1 MKALASPG
9 EGNNRLTAVLLFV
22 IALIVLYLL
31 VFHWFIIRHLDY
43 GEEIGELRDNLGRF
57 QAVAAQ
63 RDRYE
68 QQLRDLENRKSDE
81 RLFIE
86 GTDFDE
92 AAADMSERLGQMV
105 QMEAEGSCQIV
116 SRQPVR
122 PRVEERFQR
131 VEVNARMRC
140 GIEDFMKVLY
150 ALETSVPLI
159 IADEITIIK
168 PRTRS
173 RRGADPAA
181 NTALDIRFN
190 MYGYLRN

>member
-1 MKALASPG
+1 MKALPAAS
-9 EGNNRLTAVLLFV
+9 EGNNRRTAVLLFV
-22 IALIVLYLL
+22 VALILVYLL
-31 VFHWFIIRHLDY
+31 VFHWFIIRHVDY
-43 GEEIGELRDNLGRF
+43 GSEISELRDNLQRF
-57 QAVAAQ
+57 QSVAAE
-63 RDRYE
+63 RGRYE
-68 QQLRDLENRKSDE
+68 AQLADLENRQPDE

-86 GTDFDE
+86 GTDFNE

-105 QMEAEGSCQIV
+105 DMEAEGPCQIV

-122 PRVEERFQR
+122 PRMEERFKR

-140 GIEDFMKVLY
+140 SIEDFMKVLY

-173 RRGADPAA
+173 RRGQSATA
-181 NTALDIRFN
+181 TSALDIRFN
-190 MYGYLRN
+190 MHGYLRD